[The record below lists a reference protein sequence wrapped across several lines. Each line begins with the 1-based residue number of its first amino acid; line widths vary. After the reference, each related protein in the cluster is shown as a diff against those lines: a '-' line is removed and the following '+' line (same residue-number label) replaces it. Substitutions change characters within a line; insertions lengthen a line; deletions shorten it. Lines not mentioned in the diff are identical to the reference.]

1 MIVEHSAAAG
11 ATRRPMG
18 ADEVL
23 DRCLLPLSTRCVPTD
38 RPLARSPRAP
48 PPPVPTPR
56 PSIPQG
62 FKILEEDRAARVGHR
77 RRLPLRLRLPA
88 LARRADALGAPR
100 RDGGLPK
107 LVADLRRYAEAY
119 PQVAHWKP
127 SELLVREAGAASK
140 L

>member
-1 MIVEHSAAAG
+1 M
-11 ATRRPMG
+11 
-18 ADEVL
+18 
-23 DRCLLPLSTRCVPTD
+23 PTD
-38 RPLARSPRAP
+38 RPPRPLPHRAP

-62 FKILEEDRAARVGHR
+62 FKILEEGIAQRESDIDVVYLYGYGFPRWRGGPMHWARHG
-77 RRLPLRLRLPA
+77 
-88 LARRADALGAPR
+88 

>member
-1 MIVEHSAAAG
+1 M
-11 ATRRPMG
+11 
-18 ADEVL
+18 
-23 DRCLLPLSTRCVPTD
+23 PTD
-38 RPLARSPRAP
+38 RPPRLSPTARAASPSPDAP
-48 PPPVPTPR
+48 PLYVA
-56 PSIPQG
+56 QG
-62 FKILEEDRAARVGHR
+62 FKILEEGIAQRESDIDVVYLYGYGFPRWRGGPMHWARHG
-77 RRLPLRLRLPA
+77 
-88 LARRADALGAPR
+88 